1 MTRWPLNRNLFSVRH
16 IECFKVNS
24 SSSNVF
30 GSISAIGGNLKTV
43 QQETTKTAVLMLH
56 HGQPRTP
63 YYATKHLAE
72 GSHYYYKLPLWL
84 TSYAC
89 FNSIKLYFHKLS
101 ISLLE
106 LVVHEMRCDTFC
118 YHFDHFH

>member
-1 MTRWPLNRNLFSVRH
+1 MTRWPLSRSFLPVHH
-16 IECFKVNS
+16 IECVKANGS
-24 SSSNVF
+24 SLNLSTSVE
-30 GSISAIGGNLKTV
+30 GVSLKTA

-89 FNSIKLYFHKLS
+89 F
-101 ISLLE
+101 IS
-106 LVVHEMRCDTFC
+106 F
-118 YHFDHFH
+118 